1 MSTRFPSLIDASH
14 IVASAK
20 KQMHFATTDWTDRN
34 FVKARLVDMIFV
46 GMILLSVVGLTY
58 AWLH

>member
-1 MSTRFPSLIDASH
+1 MSTRFPSH
-14 IVASAK
+14 TVASVNK
-20 KQMHFATTDWTDRN
+20 EMEFVPTDWR
-34 FVKARLVDMIFV
+34 FLKPRLVDAIFF